1 MEIIAQHGTL
11 FMGMAALFAFYA
23 CWAIGANDV
32 ANAMGPPVGSG
43 SLTLRNA
50 VIIAAIFEFAGA
62 FIAGGE
68 VTGTIRKGIVDPQ
81 VFVAVPHLLMYG
93 MTSAMLATAIWL
105 HIATA
110 KGWPVSTTHT
120 IVGAVAGFAAVGVGV
135 DTVQWGKMGEIV
147 ASWVVSP
154 VLGAVMAF
162 LLTISVRKLVLETND
177 PFASAR
183 KWGPMYVFL
192 VGFIVA
198 LVTLFKG
205 LEHLKLKLSTTE
217 TFVIAVLLGVG
228 CAVIGKL
235 MINRIQ
241 PDPSLEK
248 EFHFANAE
256 KVFVP
261 MMIFTAA
268 AMCFAHG
275 SNDVANGI
283 GPLAAV
289 LDVVNSG
296 GKVSGK
302 SPLPLWVLTMGGV
315 AIVVG
320 LATYGAKVIQ
330 TIGTKLTELTPSRA
344 FSATLSAATVVVLAS
359 KTGMPVSTT
368 HIAVG
373 SVIGVGLARGVGSID
388 LRVLLNIVISW
399 LITVPAGAL
408 GSAVLFFLL
417 KGIFGA

>member
-1 MEIIAQHGTL
+1 MEIIAHYGTL
-11 FMGMAALFAFYA
+11 FTGLALVFAFYA

-43 SLTLRNA
+43 SLSIRNA

-68 VTGTIRKGIVDPQ
+68 VTATIRKGIVDPNAM
-81 VFVAVPHLLMYG
+81 VDHPHLLMYG
-93 MTSAMLATAIWL
+93 MTSALLATALWL
-105 HIATA
+105 HLATSR
-110 KGWPVSTTHT
+110 GWPVSTTHT
-120 IVGAVAGFAAVGVGV
+120 IVGAVAGFAMVGVGMDV
-135 DTVQWGKMGEIV
+135 VYWEKMGAIV
-147 ASWVVSP
+147 ASWFISP
-154 VLGAVMAF
+154 VLGGVVAY
-162 LLTISVRKLVLETND
+162 LLTWSIRKWILETNN
-177 PFASAR
+177 PFQSAKER
-183 KWGPMYVFL
+183 GPYYIFL

-198 LVTLFKG
+198 LVTFFQG
-205 LEHLKLKLSTTE
+205 LTHLKINLSDLE
-217 TFVIAVLLGVG
+217 TLLLAAVVGVA
-228 CAVIGKL
+228 CAVVGKS
-235 MINRIQ
+235 MINKIQ
-241 PDPSLEK
+241 VDEK
-248 EFHFANAE
+248 ADHHHRSASAE
-256 KVFVP
+256 KVFIP

-289 LDVVNSG
+289 LDVVESG
-296 GKVSGK
+296 GKVNK
-302 SPLPLWVLTMGGV
+302 SAPLPLWVLFVGGI

-320 LATYGAKVIQ
+320 LATYGTKVIA
-330 TIGTKLTELTPSRA
+330 TIGTKITELTPSRA

-373 SVIGVGLARGVGSID
+373 AVMGVGLARGIGALD
-388 LRVLLNIVISW
+388 LRVIFNIVISW

-408 GSAVLFFLL
+408 GAAALFFVV
-417 KGIFGA
+417 KGLFG